1 MKYAIECRQVS
12 KIYDDQYA
20 LNQIDLQ
27 IPEHRIV
34 GVLGAN
40 GAGKSTLFRLLMDL
54 VQPDRGQM
62 KVLGEKPG
70 WKINRQIAYLPD
82 RARWYPEHT
91 IEQAFRF
98 AFRLL
103 PGFKLEK
110 AYRLAEEMD
119 LSLKQFVGG
128 LSRGQEARLML
139 ILCLARDVPLMIL
152 DEPFSGIDVISREQI
167 INGMIEQFED
177 RQQTILVSTHEI
189 LEIEG
194 LLDFA
199 VFLHKGKVKLAGE
212 VEALRREQGS
222 LYDILKSMHRRG

>member
-1 MKYAIECRQVS
+1 MKYAIKCQQVS
-12 KIYDDQYA
+12 KIYDDQYV
-20 LNQIDLQ
+20 LNKIDLQ

-54 VQPDRGQM
+54 LQPDLGQM
-62 KVLGEKPG
+62 RVLGEKPG

-91 IEQAFRF
+91 IKQAFQF
-98 AFRLL
+98 AVRLL

-110 AYRLAEEMD
+110 AYRLAEEME
-119 LSLKQFVGG
+119 LGLKQSVSG

-139 ILCLARDVPLMIL
+139 ILCLARDVPLLIL

-177 RQQTILVSTHEI
+177 RQQTILISTHEI

-212 VEALRREQGS
+212 VEAIRREQGS
-222 LYDILKSMHRRG
+222 LYDILKSVHRRG